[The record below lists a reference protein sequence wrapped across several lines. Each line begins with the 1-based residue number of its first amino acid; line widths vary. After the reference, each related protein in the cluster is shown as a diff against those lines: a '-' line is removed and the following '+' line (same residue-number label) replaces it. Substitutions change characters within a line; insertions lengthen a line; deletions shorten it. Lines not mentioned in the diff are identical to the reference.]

1 MVNKYIY
8 IYICCS
14 ISGCVSEYFENDDDT
29 EEMKNNEDE
38 KNNNSKVEG
47 YKCVLN
53 SKASEESMVIKQ
65 IDYILLFLV

>member
-1 MVNKYIY
+1 MNIY
-8 IYICCS
+8 IIYNICCS
-14 ISGCVSEYFENDDDT
+14 ISGCVCEYFENDDDT
-29 EEMKNNEDE
+29 GEMKNEDQ

-65 IDYILLFLV
+65 IYYILLFLVS